1 VLVDPRDEAVITVDF
16 RFVTKRGAQ
25 RERVDQ
31 AQRRARAAGPPRVGR
46 RQPRPGPR
54 GRPRARQV
62 PGDDQALRRR
72 KESLPTARR
81 HLLDH
86 EKDRSEAL
94 EKRLQSDTIADRWM
108 DGQIYFRGRS
118 LSPGD
123 LGSTFANALVAAA
136 ERVLPE
142 IYPHFTTINLTPP
155 EALQPLRTDLA
166 GISKKLVDDLGIFE
180 LDAGRYEPAC
190 SGLVPRQIRERI
202 EAEGGIGAT
211 TLLGYFCGPPY
222 GYTVNVVK
230 ACVAGLLRA
239 SKIRIVREGGADIT
253 SFAKSG
259 VLEAFDKEREF
270 RRNTFYPAQVPPNPQ
285 LRAKICKL
293 LEQHFNIQVERDDNL
308 IADAVSTHFP
318 EAARTLRE
326 VETRLLALPGRPE
339 PPAVFTALRSALEAG
354 VRNCRQSTR
363 TVEAL
368 GKHLDTLRDGLTAL
382 AELRA
387 ELTDDARKAVQQI
400 ADIRDHQ
407 AAQLQE
413 VGRLD
418 SEGQVALERIATQL
432 AHERPWRDIAVV
444 DADVQ
449 ALRAAYVAERH
460 ARITWQETQVEQ
472 ARARLRGRDGFTRL
486 SSDAAHKVLG
496 PLTRVSTSTGSEAIA
511 PSLHALHDPF
521 LLALARA
528 EADAGALLDELI
540 SQIGGVLIRKID
552 LHRSLQNR
560 ELKTEAEVET
570 LVDEIREQLL
580 APLRGGS
587 HVRIV

>member
-1 VLVDPRDEAVITVDF
+1 MKTA
-16 RFVTKRGAQ
+16 
-25 RERVDQ
+25 ER
-31 AQRRARAAGPPRVGR
+31 
-46 RQPRPGPR
+46 
-54 GRPRARQV
+54 
-62 PGDDQALRRR
+62 LR
-72 KESLPTARR
+72 
-81 HLLDH
+81 
-86 EKDRSEAL
+86 
-94 EKRLQSDTIADRWM
+94 DTIADRWM

-118 LSPGD
+118 LSPRD
-123 LGSTFANALVAAA
+123 LGSTFANALAAAA

-142 IYPHFTTINLTPP
+142 IYPHFTTINLAPA

-166 GISKKLVDDLGIFE
+166 GISSKLVHDLGIFE
-180 LDAGRYEPAC
+180 LDAGRYDPTC

-202 EAEGGIGAT
+202 EAEGGLGAT
-211 TLLGYFCGPPY
+211 TLLAHFCGPPY
-222 GYTVNVVK
+222 GYTVNVIK

-239 SKIRIVREGGADIT
+239 GKIRITREGGAEFT
-253 SFAKSG
+253 SFAQSG
-259 VLEAFDKEREF
+259 VQEAFDKEREF
-270 RRNTFYPAQVPPNPQ
+270 RRNSFYPAQVPPNPQ

-293 LEQHFNIQVERDDNL
+293 LEQHFSIEVDRDDNL

-318 EAARTLRE
+318 EAARQLRE
-326 VETRLLALPGRPE
+326 VETRWLTLPDKPE
-339 PPAVFTALRSALEAG
+339 PPAVLAALRTALEAG
-354 VRNCRQSTR
+354 LRSCRQSTR
-363 TVEAL
+363 TVETL
-368 GKHLDTLRDGLTAL
+368 GKHLDALRDGLTAL

-387 ELTDDARKAVQQI
+387 ELTDDARKTVQQV
-400 ADIRDHQ
+400 ADVRDHQ

-418 SEGQVALERIATQL
+418 SEGQAALGRIAAQL
-432 AHERPWRDIAVV
+432 ARERPWKDIATV

-496 PLTRVSTSTGSEAIA
+496 PLTRVSTSTDTEAIA
-511 PSLHALHDPF
+511 PSLQALQDPF

-528 EADAGALLDELI
+528 EAAAGALLDELI
-540 SQIGGVLIRKID
+540 STICGVLIRKVD
-552 LHRSLQNR
+552 LHRSLKDR

-580 APLRGGS
+580 APLRGGA
-587 HVRIV
+587 HVRII